1 MFKRCRGAST
11 RKSAMT
17 RMTSQ
22 AVLAA
27 PPQLWIHLP
36 EQIRRRLA
44 AQIARALRQA
54 LHDRRA
60 GDGDADIP
68 SVG

>member
-1 MFKRCRGAST
+1 
-11 RKSAMT
+11 MT
-17 RMTSQ
+17 RMPSR
-22 AVLAA
+22 AALAT
-27 PPQLWIHLP
+27 PPQLWVHLP

-44 AQIARALRQA
+44 AQIARALRQT